1 MSDKDSSKVTF
12 GLEMQHFMMAD
23 ICLWAGFHKVGC
35 GFPMVVVSIL
45 PHAKFGPNDRR
56 VDAIHFI
63 LFK

>member
-35 GFPMVVVSIL
+35 GPVPL
-45 PHAKFGPNDRR
+45 PDGCCLYTTPCEIRTE
-56 VDAIHFI
+56 
-63 LFK
+63 